1 MANASGPYLLLVED
15 NHDDVIFMEQAF
27 RDAGLDCPYRVL
39 SDGVEVIEYLE
50 GRSEYADRK
59 RFPLP
64 SHLLLDLK
72 LPRKSGIE
80 ILEWVRRHPDFNTLS
95 VIVLSSSKEA
105 NDIARAREL
114 GIDDYLVK
122 PVSYAHLLGMV
133 KSVVEAWQLGPPR
146 GQSGASSN
154 R

>member
-1 MANASGPYLLLVED
+1 MGSADCRCLLLVED

-27 RDAGLDCPYRVL
+27 RDAGLNCPYRVL
-39 SDGVEVIEYLE
+39 SDGVEVIDYLE
-50 GRSEYADRK
+50 GRLHYADRN

-80 ILEWVRRHPDFNTLS
+80 ILDWVRRHPEFKNLS

-133 KSVVEAWQLGPPR
+133 KGVVETWKLGSA
-146 GQSGASSN
+146 GG
-154 R
+154 

>member
-1 MANASGPYLLLVED
+1 MPGADLRCLLLVED
-15 NHDDVIFMEQAF
+15 DHDDVIFMEQAF

-39 SDGVEVIEYLE
+39 SDGVDVIEYLE
-50 GRSEYADRK
+50 GRADYADRK
-59 RFPLP
+59 QFPLP

-80 ILEWVRRHPDFNTLS
+80 ILDWVRRHPDFKNLA

-133 KSVVEAWQLGPPR
+133 KGVVEIWKLGPAP
-146 GQSGASSN
+146 G
-154 R
+154 